1 MSNTYTWNAE
11 QQQAIDNTLFK
22 KSFCLIGAAGTGKT
36 TTLKGAVTAAM
47 EAHRIPPLDA
57 STKHLSAGA
66 PGVALLSYTRRAVR
80 NIAKQMPEFLKP
92 HCLTFHKVLEFEPE
106 YYEEENDEGRI
117 VNKMRFAPQRHR
129 DNPLPRT
136 LSLVIVDEASM
147 TSTDLFALFLAA
159 LPDPSSV
166 QFIFLGDL
174 NQLPPVYGQPVLG
187 LKLLELPVVE
197 LTRVYRQALESPIIS
212 LALGV
217 KDNNFATFNKDAE
230 TLWGAP
236 RHWNAKEVTERISLN
251 APGRGKVT
259 LVPWKKDFEAEVA
272 LKAVAGKI
280 PQWVEEG
287 FYDPEEDLMLCPWNL
302 SFGTIELNKHIADTL
317 AKRRNAKVWE
327 IIAGFNKHYLAVGDR
342 LMVEKQDALILDIY
356 KNPKYLG
363 VHPQMPSESLNRW
376 GVNESGEKQ
385 VDIDTD
391 VDIDEL
397 LAAHDATQIE
407 DRTAQCSH
415 IIKIRMIDT
424 DEIVLL
430 DKAAQLN
437 NSSLGYAITVHK
449 AQGSECRK
457 VFFLTAGCHSA
468 MLFRELVYT
477 AITRAAEELVILMQ
491 PTMLARAAKRPRIK
505 GDTLAAKL
513 DFFRSRNQERIGD

>member
-1 MSNTYTWNAE
+1 MSTMQWNTE
-11 QQQAIDNTLFK
+11 QQLAINNTLFK

-66 PGVALLSYTRRAVR
+66 PGVVLLSYTRRAVR

-92 HCLTFHKVLEFEPE
+92 HCLTLHKVLEFEPE
-106 YYEEENDEGRI
+106 YYEEENEEGRL

-136 LSLVIVDEASM
+136 LTLVIVDEASM

-159 LPDPSSV
+159 LPDPGNV

-212 LALGV
+212 LALAV

-236 RHWNAKEVTERISLN
+236 RHWDAKKVTDRISLN

-259 LVPWKKDFEAEVA
+259 IVPWKKDFDAEVA
-272 LKAVAGKI
+272 LKAVASKL
-280 PQWVEEG
+280 PEWVDQG

-302 SFGTIELNKHIADTL
+302 SFGTNELNKHIAQIL
-317 AKRRNAKVWE
+317 GKRRDARVWE
-327 IIAGFNKHYLAVGDR
+327 VIAGFNKMYLAVGDR
-342 LMVEKQDALILDIY
+342 LMVEKQDAIILDIY
-356 KNPKYLG
+356 KNPKYMG
-363 VHPQMPSESLNRW
+363 MHPQAASENLNRW
-376 GVNESGEKQ
+376 GVREDGKRE
-385 VDIDTD
+385 VEIDTEA
-391 VDIDEL
+391 DIDEL
-397 LAAHDATQIE
+397 LAAFDANQVE
-407 DRTAQCSH
+407 DRTAQASH
-415 IIKIRMIDT
+415 IIKVRMIDT
-424 DEIVLL
+424 EEIVHL

-437 NSSLGYAITVHK
+437 ASSLGYAMTVHK

-457 VFFLTAGCHSA
+457 VFFITAGCHSA

-477 AITRAAEELVILMQ
+477 GITRAAEELVILMQ
-491 PTMLARAAKRPRIK
+491 PTMLARAASRPRIK

-513 DFFRSRNQERIGD
+513 EFFRSRNQEKIV